1 MSRKNH
7 ARGLAS
13 LAGAFAVTAL
23 LAVSALSAQAAN
35 PTTTPLA
42 AEAEEVDLMATV
54 VSVDVPSRTVVLQ
67 NDEGKQA
74 KVRVG
79 DGVQRLDEIKPG
91 DKIKLRYFESVA
103 IDLRRNSKAKPSA
116 VAEQVTER
124 APASQLPAGLVA
136 RQVTVTTEVTAI
148 DLKKNTVTL
157 KGPNGGL
164 HTVAAKKPETQAAL
178 KKLKKGD
185 LIDITYTEA
194 MAAEV
199 TKP

>member
-1 MSRKNH
+1 MSQKNP

-13 LAGAFAVTAL
+13 LAGALAVAAL
-23 LAVSALSAQAAN
+23 LAASPAAAQTAN

-54 VSVDVPSRTVVLQ
+54 VSVDVPSRIVVLQ

-74 KVRVG
+74 RVKVG
-79 DGVQRLDEIKPG
+79 SNVQNLDQVKPG
-91 DKIKLRYFESVA
+91 DKVKLRYFESIA
-103 IDLRRNSKAKPSA
+103 IDLRRNSKAKPGVA
-116 VAEQVTER
+116 AEQISER
-124 APASQLPAGLVA
+124 APAGQLPAGLVA
-136 RQVTVTTEVTAI
+136 RQVTVTAEVAVI

-157 KGPNGGL
+157 KGPSGL
-164 HTVAAKKPETQAAL
+164 HTVAVKKPDAQAGL

>member
-1 MSRKNH
+1 MSQKNP

-13 LAGAFAVTAL
+13 LAGALAVAAL
-23 LAVSALSAQAAN
+23 LAASPAAAQTAN
-35 PTTTPLA
+35 PTMTPLA

-54 VSVDVPSRTVVLQ
+54 VSVDVPSRIVVLQ

-74 KVRVG
+74 RVKVG
-79 DGVQRLDEIKPG
+79 SNVQNLDQVKPG
-91 DKIKLRYFESVA
+91 DKVKLRYFESIA
-103 IDLRRNSKAKPSA
+103 IDLRRNSKAKPGVA
-116 VAEQVTER
+116 AEQISER
-124 APASQLPAGLVA
+124 APAGQLPAGLVA
-136 RQVTVTTEVTAI
+136 RQVTVTAEVTAI

-157 KGPNGGL
+157 KGPNGL
-164 HTVAAKKPETQAAL
+164 HTVAVKKPDAQAGL

>member
-13 LAGAFAVTAL
+13 LAGAFAVTTLFAL
-23 LAVSALSAQAAN
+23 SPMSAQAAN
-35 PTTTPLA
+35 PTMTPLA
-42 AEAEEVDLMATV
+42 AEAEEVDLVATV
-54 VSVDVPSRTVVLQ
+54 VSVDMVTRTVVLQ

-74 KVRVG
+74 KVKVG
-79 DGVQRLDEIKPG
+79 DAVQRLDEVKPG
-91 DKIKLRYFESVA
+91 DKIKLRYYESVA
-103 IDLRRNSKAKPSA
+103 IDMRRNSKDKPGV

-124 APASQLPAGLVA
+124 APAGKLPAGLVA
-136 RQVTVTTEVTAI
+136 RQVTVTAEITAI

-157 KGPNGGL
+157 KGPNGS
-164 HTVAAKKPETQAAL
+164 HTIAVKKAENQAAL

-199 TKP
+199 MKP

>member
-1 MSRKNH
+1 MSRKNY
-7 ARGLAS
+7 AQGLAS
-13 LAGAFAVTAL
+13 LAGTFAVTAL

-35 PTTTPLA
+35 PTTTPIA

-54 VSVDVPSRTVVLQ
+54 VSVDMPTRIVVLQ
-67 NDEGKQA
+67 NDEGKQL
-74 KVRVG
+74 KVQVG
-79 DGVQRLDEIKPG
+79 SNVQNLDQVKAG
-91 DKIKLRYFESVA
+91 DKLKLRYYESIA
-103 IDLRRNSKAKPSA
+103 IDIRRNSKAKPGV

-124 APASQLPAGLVA
+124 APAGALPAGLVA
-136 RQVTVTTEVTAI
+136 RQVTVTAEVTAI

-157 KGPNGGL
+157 KGPNGS
-164 HTVAAKKPETQAAL
+164 HTIAVKKPENQAAL

>member
-1 MSRKNH
+1 MSQKNR

-13 LAGAFAVTAL
+13 MAGAIAVTAL
-23 LAVSALSAQAAN
+23 LAVSTLSAQAAN
-35 PTTTPLA
+35 PTMTPLA
-42 AEAEEVDLMATV
+42 AEAEEIDLVATV
-54 VSVDVPSRTVVLQ
+54 VSVDTAARTVVLQ

-74 KVRVG
+74 KVKVS
-79 DGVQRLDEIKPG
+79 DAVQRLDEIKPG
-91 DKIKLRYFESVA
+91 DKIKLRYYESVA
-103 IDLRRNSKAKPSA
+103 IDLRRNSKAKPGA

-199 TKP
+199 MKP